1 MAINIFSK
9 NKQSQKFA
17 LDLNKGAASKKKQ
30 LPKHKRKKSTGDY
43 SHARITQTMKIDNSK
58 QPELKKSCVGKW

>member
-9 NKQSQKFA
+9 NKQSQKVA

-30 LPKHKRKKSTGDY
+30 LPKQKRKKSTGDY

>member
-30 LPKHKRKKSTGDY
+30 LPKQKRKKVRVIIHTRGL
-43 SHARITQTMKIDNSK
+43 RK
-58 QPELKKSCVGKW
+58 Q